1 MGRASSGIAVI
12 RFWELVMFEDR
23 SRRSEDIA
31 ISRIPHGSGRHE
43 ISINDAIAS
52 VQTMAKLPRNQ
63 ESGRGARMEAY
74 VRMIT
79 ELRDRFGAVTL
90 KDADEVIRAKRPE
103 SAAVEKWIRDGAI
116 LEIGTMS
123 LLAVSYPEHRQI
135 LGENPPPGLLG
146 L

>member
-1 MGRASSGIAVI
+1 
-12 RFWELVMFEDR
+12 MFEDR
-23 SRRSEDIA
+23 SRRIEEIA
-31 ISRIPHGSGRHE
+31 ISRIPHGSGRDE

-52 VQTMAKLPRNQ
+52 VQTMAKLPQNQ

-90 KDADEVIRAKRPE
+90 KDADEIVRAKRPE
-103 SAAVEKWIRDGAI
+103 SVIVEKWIRDGAI
-116 LEIGTMS
+116 LELGTMS
-123 LLAVSYPEHRQI
+123 LIAISYPEHQRI